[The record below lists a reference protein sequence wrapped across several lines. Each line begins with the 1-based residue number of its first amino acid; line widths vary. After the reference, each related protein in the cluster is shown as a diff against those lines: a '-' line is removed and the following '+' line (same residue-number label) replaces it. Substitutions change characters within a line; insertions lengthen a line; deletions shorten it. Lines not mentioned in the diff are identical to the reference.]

1 MVLMMNERTKF
12 IYFHFQKQKNL
23 MTIINRKSMTMQEQ
37 SGGGGVVNEIYFSS
51 FDYETI

>member
-12 IYFHFQKQKNL
+12 IYFHFQTQKNL

-37 SGGGGVVNEIYFSS
+37 SGGGVVNEIYFSS